1 MFGRREMEFG
11 SKGAQLNRYSERF
24 DINNHITKL
33 CYDNLISKKAGFKM
47 ATVTLRK
54 TRETRVRGGHPW
66 IYASEIEKVEGAF
79 ENGDIVDV
87 ADFRGKFIGRGFYN
101 PQSQISLRILTRN
114 DEPCDRAF
122 FARRIR
128 DAWDYRRLLCDP
140 MSCRLIYSESD
151 FLPGLVVDKFA
162 DILVLQSLSLGIERV
177 KDMLCDLLM
186 EIVEPRGIWE
196 RSDVPVRR
204 LEGLELTT
212 GLLRGEVPDEVDMV
226 ENGIRFLVDV
236 KHGQK
241 TGFFLDQKQNRAALK
256 PLCRDARVLD
266 CFCHNGSFALH
277 AAKYGAQSVLGVDI
291 SEEALAV
298 ARRNAE
304 INGFDNV
311 TFEAHNCFDL
321 LRELT
326 EAGEQYDLVILD
338 PPAFTKNKAA
348 VQSAIRGYKEI
359 NLRGLKL
366 ARPGGF
372 LVTCSC
378 SQHVLPEMFQ
388 DVINQAAR
396 DAKKRIRLVE
406 YRTQGY
412 DHPILPQA
420 VETKYLKTMIL
431 QVME

>member
-1 MFGRREMEFG
+1 
-11 SKGAQLNRYSERF
+11 
-24 DINNHITKL
+24 
-33 CYDNLISKKAGFKM
+33 M

-66 IYASEIEKVEGAF
+66 IYASEIEKVEGPF
-79 ENGDIVDV
+79 KNGDIVDV

-114 DEPCDRAF
+114 DEPCDRDF
-122 FARRIR
+122 FARRIQ
-128 DAWDYRRLLCDP
+128 DAWDYRKLLCDP

-162 DILVLQSLSLGIERV
+162 DILVLQSLSLGIERI

-186 EIVEPRGIWE
+186 EIVQPEGIWE

-204 LEGLELTT
+204 LEGLEQTT
-212 GLLRGEVPDEVDMV
+212 GLLRGAVPDEVDMV
-226 ENGIRFLVDV
+226 ENGIHFIVDV

-241 TGFFLDQKQNRAALK
+241 TGFFLDQKQNRAALR

-277 AAKYGAQSVLGVDI
+277 AAKYGAKSVLGVDI

-298 ARRNAE
+298 ARRNAA

-326 EAGEQYDLVILD
+326 DAGERFDLVILD

-348 VQSAIRGYKEI
+348 VPSALRGYKEI

-366 ARPGGF
+366 VRPGGF

-396 DAKKRIRLVE
+396 DAKKRVRLVE
-406 YRTQGY
+406 FRTQGY
-412 DHPILPQA
+412 DHPILPQS

-431 QVME
+431 QVIE

>member
-1 MFGRREMEFG
+1 
-11 SKGAQLNRYSERF
+11 
-24 DINNHITKL
+24 
-33 CYDNLISKKAGFKM
+33 M
-47 ATVTLRK
+47 AIVTLRK

-114 DEPCDRAF
+114 DEPCDRDF
-122 FARRIR
+122 FARRIQE
-128 DAWDYRRLLCDP
+128 AWDYRKLLCDP

-162 DILVLQSLSLGIERV
+162 DVLVLQSLSLGIERI
-177 KDMLCDLLM
+177 KDMICDLLM
-186 EIVEPRGIWE
+186 EIVQPAGIWE

-204 LEGLELTT
+204 LEGLEQTT

-226 ENGIRFLVDV
+226 ENGIHFLVDV

-241 TGFFLDQKQNRAALK
+241 TGFFLDQKQNRAALA
-256 PLCRDARVLD
+256 PLCRNARVLD
-266 CFCHNGSFALH
+266 CFCHNGSFSLH
-277 AAKYGAQSVLGVDI
+277 AAKYGASSVLGVDI
-291 SEEALAV
+291 SEEALEV
-298 ARRNAE
+298 ARRNAAL
-304 INGFDNV
+304 NGYDNV

-326 EAGEQYDLVILD
+326 DAGEKYDLVILD

-366 ARPGGF
+366 VRPGGF

-412 DHPILPQA
+412 DHPILPQS
-420 VETKYLKTMIL
+420 VETRYLKTMII

>member
-1 MFGRREMEFG
+1 
-11 SKGAQLNRYSERF
+11 
-24 DINNHITKL
+24 
-33 CYDNLISKKAGFKM
+33 M
-47 ATVTLRK
+47 AKVTLRK
-54 TRETRVRGGHPW
+54 TRETRVRRGHPW

-79 ENGDIVDV
+79 DNGDIVDV

-114 DEPCDRAF
+114 DEPCDRDF
-122 FARRIR
+122 FARRIQE
-128 DAWDYRRLLCDP
+128 AWDYRRLLCDP

-162 DILVLQSLSLGIERV
+162 GVLVLQSLSLGIERI
-177 KDMLCDLLM
+177 KDMICDLLM
-186 EIVEPRGIWE
+186 EIIQPVGIWE

-204 LEGLELTT
+204 LEGMEQTT

-226 ENGIRFLVDV
+226 ENGIHFLVDV

-241 TGFFLDQKQNRAALK
+241 TGFFLDQKQNRAALA

-266 CFCHNGSFALH
+266 CFCHNGSFSLH
-277 AAKYGAQSVLGVDI
+277 AAKYGARSVLGVDI
-291 SEEALAV
+291 SEEALEV
-298 ARRNAE
+298 ARRNAAL
-304 INGFDNV
+304 NGFENV

-321 LRELT
+321 LHELT
-326 EAGEQYDLVILD
+326 DAGEKFDLVILD

-348 VQSAIRGYKEI
+348 VPSAIRGYKEI

-366 ARPGGF
+366 VRPGGF

-412 DHPILPQA
+412 DHPILPQS
-420 VETKYLKTMIL
+420 VETKYLKTMII

>member
-1 MFGRREMEFG
+1 
-11 SKGAQLNRYSERF
+11 
-24 DINNHITKL
+24 
-33 CYDNLISKKAGFKM
+33 M
-47 ATVTLRK
+47 AKVTLRK

-66 IYASEIEKVEGAF
+66 IYASEVEKVEGAF

-87 ADFRGKFIGRGFYN
+87 HDFRGKYIGRGFYN
-101 PQSQISLRILTRN
+101 PQSQLALRILTRN

-122 FARRIR
+122 FEGRVR
-128 DAWDYRRLLCDP
+128 DAWEYRQLLCDP
-140 MSCRLIYSESD
+140 DSCRLIYSESD
-151 FLPGLVVDKFA
+151 FLPGLVVDKFG
-162 DILVLQSLSLGIERV
+162 DILVLQSLSLGIERI
-177 KDMLCDLLM
+177 KDMLCDILM
-186 EIVEPRGIWE
+186 EVVRPAGIWE

-204 LEGLELTT
+204 LEGLEQTT
-212 GLLRGEVPDEVDMV
+212 GLLRGEVPDRVDMV
-226 ENGIRFLVDV
+226 ENGIHFLVDV

-241 TGFFLDQKQNRAALK
+241 TGFFLDQKWNRAALK

-266 CFCHNGSFALH
+266 CFCHNGSFSLH
-277 AAKYGAQSVLGVDI
+277 AAKYGAKSVLGVDI
-291 SEEALAV
+291 SEEALEV
-298 ARRNAE
+298 ARENARL
-304 INGFDNV
+304 NGLDNV

-321 LRELT
+321 LRELDDNR
-326 EAGEQYDLVILD
+326 ERFDVVILD

-366 ARPGGF
+366 TRPGGF

-378 SQHVLPEMFQ
+378 SQHILPEMFQ
-388 DVINQAAR
+388 DIVNQAAR

-412 DHPILPQA
+412 DHPILPQS
-420 VETKYLKTMIL
+420 VETRYLKCMIL

>member
-1 MFGRREMEFG
+1 
-11 SKGAQLNRYSERF
+11 
-24 DINNHITKL
+24 
-33 CYDNLISKKAGFKM
+33 M
-47 ATVTLRK
+47 AKVTLRK

-66 IYASEIEKVEGAF
+66 IYASEIEKVEGPF

-114 DEPCDRAF
+114 DEPCDRDF
-122 FARRIR
+122 FARRIQE
-128 DAWDYRRLLCDP
+128 AWDYRKLLCDP

-162 DILVLQSLSLGIERV
+162 DVLVLQSLSLGIDRI
-177 KDMLCDLLM
+177 KDMICDLLM
-186 EIVEPRGIWE
+186 EIVQPAGIWE
-196 RSDVPVRR
+196 RSDVPVQR
-204 LEGLELTT
+204 LEGLAQTT

-226 ENGIRFLVDV
+226 ENGIHFLVDV

-256 PLCRDARVLD
+256 PLCRNARVLD
-266 CFCHNGSFALH
+266 CFCHNGSFSLH
-277 AAKYGAQSVLGVDI
+277 AAKYGARSVLGADI
-291 SEEALAV
+291 SEEALEV
-298 ARRNAE
+298 ARRNAAL
-304 INGFDNV
+304 NGFDNV

-326 EAGEQYDLVILD
+326 DAGERFDLVILD

-348 VQSAIRGYKEI
+348 VPSAMRGYKEI

-366 ARPGGF
+366 VRPGGF

-396 DAKKRIRLVE
+396 DTKKRIRLVE

-412 DHPILPQA
+412 DHPILPQS
-420 VETKYLKTMIL
+420 VETKYLKTMII

>member
-1 MFGRREMEFG
+1 
-11 SKGAQLNRYSERF
+11 
-24 DINNHITKL
+24 
-33 CYDNLISKKAGFKM
+33 M

-66 IYASEIEKVEGAF
+66 IYASEIENVDGPF

-101 PQSQISLRILTRN
+101 PVSQISLRLLTRN
-114 DEPCDRAF
+114 DEPCDEAF

-128 DAWDYRRLLCDP
+128 DAWEYRKLLCDP
-140 MSCRLIYSESD
+140 DSCRLIYSESD
-151 FLPGLVVDKFA
+151 FLPGMVVDKFA
-162 DILVLQSLSLGIERV
+162 DILVLQSLSLGIERI

-186 EIVEPRGIWE
+186 QIVKPAGIWE

-204 LEGLELTT
+204 LEGLEQTT
-212 GLLRGEVPDEVDMV
+212 GLLRGQVPDTVDMV
-226 ENGIRFLVDV
+226 ENGIYFLVDV
-236 KHGQK
+236 KQGQK
-241 TGFFLDQKQNRAALK
+241 TGFFLDQKQNRAAIA

-277 AAKYGAQSVLGVDI
+277 AAKYGARDVLGIDI
-291 SEEALAV
+291 SGEALEV
-298 ARRNAE
+298 ARENAR
-304 INGFDNV
+304 INGFENV
-311 TFEAHNCFDL
+311 RFEAHNCFDL

-326 EAGEQYDLVILD
+326 DAGEKYDLVILD

-348 VQSAIRGYKEI
+348 VQSALRGYKEI

-366 ARPGGF
+366 VRPGGF

-396 DAKKRIRLVE
+396 DAKKRIRMVE
-406 YRTQGY
+406 FRTQGY
-412 DHPILPQA
+412 DHPILPQS
-420 VETKYLKTMIL
+420 VETKYLKTVIL

>member
-1 MFGRREMEFG
+1 
-11 SKGAQLNRYSERF
+11 
-24 DINNHITKL
+24 
-33 CYDNLISKKAGFKM
+33 M
-47 ATVTLRK
+47 AKVTLRK

-79 ENGDIVDV
+79 DNGDIVDV

-114 DEPCDRAF
+114 DEPCDRDF
-122 FARRIR
+122 FARRIQE
-128 DAWDYRRLLCDP
+128 AWDYRRLLCDP

-162 DILVLQSLSLGIERV
+162 GVLVLQSLSLGIERI
-177 KDMLCDLLM
+177 KDMICDLLM
-186 EIVEPRGIWE
+186 EIIQPVGIWE

-204 LEGLELTT
+204 LEGMEQTT

-226 ENGIRFLVDV
+226 ENGIHFLVDV

-241 TGFFLDQKQNRAALK
+241 TGFFLDQKQNRAALA

-266 CFCHNGSFALH
+266 CFCHNGSFSLH
-277 AAKYGAQSVLGVDI
+277 AAKYGARSVLGVDI
-291 SEEALAV
+291 SEEALEV
-298 ARRNAE
+298 ARRNAAL
-304 INGFDNV
+304 NGFENV

-321 LRELT
+321 LHELT
-326 EAGEQYDLVILD
+326 DAGEKFDLVILD

-348 VQSAIRGYKEI
+348 VPSAIRGYKEI

-366 ARPGGF
+366 VRPGGF

-412 DHPILPQA
+412 DHPILPQS
-420 VETKYLKTMIL
+420 VETKYLKTMII

>member
-1 MFGRREMEFG
+1 
-11 SKGAQLNRYSERF
+11 
-24 DINNHITKL
+24 
-33 CYDNLISKKAGFKM
+33 M
-47 ATVTLRK
+47 AKVTLRK

-114 DEPCDRAF
+114 DEPCDRDF
-122 FARRIR
+122 FARRIQE
-128 DAWDYRRLLCDP
+128 AWDYRKLLCDP

-162 DILVLQSLSLGIERV
+162 DVLVLQSLSLGIERI
-177 KDMLCDLLM
+177 KDMICDLLM
-186 EIVEPRGIWE
+186 EIVQPAGIWE

-204 LEGLELTT
+204 LEGLEQIT

-226 ENGIRFLVDV
+226 ENGIHFLVDV

-241 TGFFLDQKQNRAALK
+241 TGFFLDQKQNRAALA

-266 CFCHNGSFALH
+266 CFCHNGSFSLH
-277 AAKYGAQSVLGVDI
+277 AAKYGARSVLGVDI
-291 SEEALAV
+291 SEEALEV
-298 ARRNAE
+298 ARRNAAL
-304 INGFDNV
+304 NGFGNV

-321 LRELT
+321 LHELT
-326 EAGEQYDLVILD
+326 DAGERFDLVILD

-348 VQSAIRGYKEI
+348 VASAIRGYKEI

-366 ARPGGF
+366 VRPGGF

-412 DHPILPQA
+412 DHPILPQS
-420 VETKYLKTMIL
+420 VETKYLKTMII

>member
-1 MFGRREMEFG
+1 
-11 SKGAQLNRYSERF
+11 
-24 DINNHITKL
+24 
-33 CYDNLISKKAGFKM
+33 M

-66 IYASEIEKVEGAF
+66 IYASEIEKVDGAF

-114 DEPCDRAF
+114 DEPCDQGF
-122 FARRIR
+122 FARRIQ
-128 DAWDYRRLLCDP
+128 DAWDYRKLLCDP

-162 DILVLQSLSLGIERV
+162 DVLVLQSLSLGIERI
-177 KDMLCDLLM
+177 KEMLCDLLM
-186 EIVEPRGIWE
+186 EIVQPSGIWE

-204 LEGLELTT
+204 LEGLEQTT

-226 ENGIRFLVDV
+226 ENGIHFLVDV

-241 TGFFLDQKQNRAALK
+241 TGFFLDQKQNRAALE

-277 AAKYGAQSVLGVDI
+277 AAKYGASSVLGVDI

-321 LRELT
+321 LRDLT
-326 EAGEQYDLVILD
+326 DAGEKFDLVILD

-366 ARPGGF
+366 VHPGGF

-388 DVINQAAR
+388 EVINQAAR

-406 YRTQGY
+406 FRTQGY
-412 DHPILPQA
+412 DHPILPQS
-420 VETKYLKTMIL
+420 VETKYLKTMII

>member
-1 MFGRREMEFG
+1 
-11 SKGAQLNRYSERF
+11 
-24 DINNHITKL
+24 
-33 CYDNLISKKAGFKM
+33 M

-66 IYASEIEKVEGAF
+66 IYASEIEKVDGAF

-101 PQSQISLRILTRN
+101 PASQISLRILTRN
-114 DEPCDRAF
+114 DEVCDRAF
-122 FARRIR
+122 FERRVR
-128 DAWDYRRLLCDP
+128 DAWEYREKLCDP

-162 DILVLQSLSLGIERV
+162 DVLVLQSLSLGIERV
-177 KDMLCDLLM
+177 KDMLCDILM
-186 EIVEPRGIWE
+186 EVVEPSGIYE

-204 LEGLELTT
+204 LEGLEQTT
-212 GLLRGEVPDEVDMV
+212 GLLRGQVPDVVEMR

-241 TGFFLDQKQNRAALK
+241 TGFFLDQKQNRAAIA
-256 PLCRDARVLD
+256 PLCPGARVLD
-266 CFCHNGSFALH
+266 CFCHNGSFSLH
-277 AAKYGAQSVLGVDI
+277 AAKYGASDVLGVDI
-291 SEEALAV
+291 SEEALEV
-298 ARRNAE
+298 ARENAKL
-304 INGFDNV
+304 NGFENV
-311 TFEAHNCFDL
+311 RFEAHNCFDL

-326 EAGEQYDLVILD
+326 DAGELYDLVILD

-348 VQSAIRGYKEI
+348 VQSALRGYKEI

-366 ARPGGF
+366 TRPGGF

-388 DVINQAAR
+388 DMINQAAR

-412 DHPILPQA
+412 DHPILPQS
-420 VETKYLKTMIL
+420 VETKYLKAMIL

>member
-1 MFGRREMEFG
+1 
-11 SKGAQLNRYSERF
+11 
-24 DINNHITKL
+24 
-33 CYDNLISKKAGFKM
+33 M

-66 IYASEIEKVEGAF
+66 IYASEIEKVDGAF

-114 DEPCDRAF
+114 DEPCDRGF
-122 FARRIR
+122 FARRIQ
-128 DAWDYRRLLCDP
+128 DAWDYRKLLCDP

-162 DILVLQSLSLGIERV
+162 DVLVLQSLSLGIECI
-177 KDMLCDLLM
+177 KEMLCDLLM
-186 EIVEPRGIWE
+186 EIVQPSGIWE

-204 LEGLELTT
+204 LEGLEQTT

-226 ENGIRFLVDV
+226 ENGIHFLVDV

-241 TGFFLDQKQNRAALK
+241 TGFFLDQKQNRAALE

-277 AAKYGAQSVLGVDI
+277 AAKYGASSVLGVDI

-321 LRELT
+321 LRDLT
-326 EAGEQYDLVILD
+326 DAGEKFDLVILD

-366 ARPGGF
+366 VRPGGF

-388 DVINQAAR
+388 EVINQAAR

-406 YRTQGY
+406 FRTQGY
-412 DHPILPQA
+412 DHPILPQS
-420 VETKYLKTMIL
+420 VETKYLKTMII

>member
-1 MFGRREMEFG
+1 
-11 SKGAQLNRYSERF
+11 
-24 DINNHITKL
+24 
-33 CYDNLISKKAGFKM
+33 M
-47 ATVTLRK
+47 ATITLRK

-87 ADFRGKFIGRGFYN
+87 HDFRGKFIGRGFYN

-122 FARRIR
+122 FERRVR
-128 DAWDYRRLLCDP
+128 DAWEYRKLLCDP
-140 MSCRLIYSESD
+140 NSCRLIYSESD

-162 DILVLQSLSLGIERV
+162 DILVLQSLSLGIERI
-177 KDMLCDLLM
+177 KDMLCDILM
-186 EIVEPRGIWE
+186 EVVQPAGIWE

-204 LEGLELTT
+204 LEGLEQTT

-226 ENGIRFLVDV
+226 ENGIHFMVDV

-241 TGFFLDQKQNRAALK
+241 TGFFLDQKQNRAALA
-256 PLCRDARVLD
+256 PLCKGAKVLD
-266 CFCHNGSFALH
+266 CFCHNGSFSLH
-277 AAKYGAQSVLGVDI
+277 AAKYGAKSVLGVDI
-291 SEEALAV
+291 SEEALEV
-298 ARRNAE
+298 ARRNAA
-304 INGFDNV
+304 INGFTNV
-311 TFEAHNCFDL
+311 AFQAANCFDL
-321 LRELT
+321 LREQT

-366 ARPGGF
+366 VRPGGF

-388 DVINQAAR
+388 DVVNQAAR
-396 DAKKRIRLVE
+396 DAKKRVRLVE

-412 DHPILPQA
+412 DHPILPQS

-431 QVME
+431 QVFN